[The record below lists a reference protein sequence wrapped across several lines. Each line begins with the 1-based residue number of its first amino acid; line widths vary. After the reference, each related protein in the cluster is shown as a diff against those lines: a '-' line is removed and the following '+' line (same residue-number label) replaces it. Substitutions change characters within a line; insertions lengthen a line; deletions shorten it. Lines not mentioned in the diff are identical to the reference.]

1 MQESPYLEGNELL
14 LDKLL
19 QLPFLGSIGEK
30 YIKNILRLS
39 KIRTFDDG
47 ETITKEKSYDRWIY
61 VLFSGAVRIV
71 KNGKELARINE
82 VGNTF
87 GELTAIDGKA
97 RSASVEAIGPTVC
110 LAIDAS
116 FMNETAGALEQA
128 LFVSVLYKLFAEVV
142 AQRLRSTT
150 EELIRVRS
158 ELETLQREKRGGW
171 L

>member
-1 MQESPYLEGNELL
+1 MQESPYLEGNEML

-47 ETITKEKSYDRWIY
+47 VSITKEKSYDRWIY

-142 AQRLRSTT
+142 AQRLRSTN
-150 EELIRVRS
+150 EELLKVRS